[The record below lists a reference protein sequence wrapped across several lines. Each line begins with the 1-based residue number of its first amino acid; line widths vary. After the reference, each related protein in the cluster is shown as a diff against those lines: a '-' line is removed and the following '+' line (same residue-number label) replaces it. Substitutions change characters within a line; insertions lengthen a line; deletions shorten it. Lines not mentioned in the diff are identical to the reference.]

1 MIALSGFLVGAVLLI
16 VAVLPTL
23 PVSTLVLIPVALVLN
38 IVLGQ
43 FVGSTLVP
51 FYLDAIG
58 TVLIAVL
65 AGPAAGAATG
75 ALSSI
80 VWSFFNP
87 TVLPFAA
94 GAALIGCLAGLAAR
108 YGLFRRFYLVPV
120 AGFLTGIIGGVVSAP
135 VAAFVFGG
143 TSGLATGAIVSAFRS
158 MGDSLLAAITKQALI
173 SDPMDKAIVFTLVAL
188 LVYALPRRTRLQFPF
203 VRRHRVLA
211 GQECCRDSGC
221 AGRARPP
228 ARTPDPPLMRL
239 HPLTS
244 LAAAGSTAVI
254 TTAAAYLPLSVAVGA
269 AAVGLSF
276 VGGTANRMLP
286 AAAAVLVPLGLS
298 LLVLH
303 GLFFPEGVTVL
314 AEWGPARVTSEG
326 LQFRRGARGA
336 AFRRRA
342 CPAAVLLQCQRARPG
357 GGAVVARSHGTVR
370 LRPGLDPHSAC
381 RPSARGCSGSGRR
394 RNPGAW

>member
-1 MIALSGFLVGAVLLI
+1 MSQPPLTLPASGHEPGTAAGRRRRLLELAGAAAIAATYIFLVLTQPADIANGPASFSALVALGGFLLGAMLLI
-16 VAVLPTL
+16 AAVLPVL
-23 PVSTLVLIPVALVLN
+23 PTSTLVLMPVALVLN
-38 IVLGQ
+38 VVLGQ
-43 FVGSTLVP
+43 LMGATGLP
-51 FYLDAIG
+51 FYFDAIG

-108 YGLFRRFYLVPV
+108 YGLFRRFYLAPV
-120 AGFLTGIIGGVVSAP
+120 AGFLAGIIGGVVSAP

-211 GQECCRDSGC
+211 GLDGQPSLDGQPGPDME
-221 AGRARPP
+221 AGRP
-228 ARTPDPPLMRL
+228 T
-239 HPLTS
+239 
-244 LAAAGSTAVI
+244 G
-254 TTAAAYLPLSVAVGA
+254 
-269 AAVGLSF
+269 
-276 VGGTANRMLP
+276 
-286 AAAAVLVPLGLS
+286 
-298 LLVLH
+298 
-303 GLFFPEGVTVL
+303 
-314 AEWGPARVTSEG
+314 
-326 LQFRRGARGA
+326 
-336 AFRRRA
+336 
-342 CPAAVLLQCQRARPG
+342 
-357 GGAVVARSHGTVR
+357 
-370 LRPGLDPHSAC
+370 
-381 RPSARGCSGSGRR
+381 
-394 RNPGAW
+394 

>member
-1 MIALSGFLVGAVLLI
+1 MSSPSLTLPPHTPAAARKRRLLEILGALAIAGTYIYLVLNQPDDITGGPGSASALTALSGFLVGAVLLI

-80 VWSFFNP
+80 IWSFFNP

-108 YGLFRRFYLVPV
+108 YGLFRRFYLAPV
-120 AGFLTGIIGGVVSAP
+120 AGFLTGIISGVVSAP

-143 TSGLATGAIVSAFRS
+143 TSGLATGAIVSAFRA

-211 GQECCRDSGC
+211 G
-221 AGRARPP
+221 
-228 ARTPDPPLMRL
+228 
-239 HPLTS
+239 
-244 LAAAGSTAVI
+244 
-254 TTAAAYLPLSVAVGA
+254 
-269 AAVGLSF
+269 
-276 VGGTANRMLP
+276 
-286 AAAAVLVPLGLS
+286 
-298 LLVLH
+298 
-303 GLFFPEGVTVL
+303 
-314 AEWGPARVTSEG
+314 
-326 LQFRRGARGA
+326 
-336 AFRRRA
+336 
-342 CPAAVLLQCQRARPG
+342 
-357 GGAVVARSHGTVR
+357 
-370 LRPGLDPHSAC
+370 
-381 RPSARGCSGSGRR
+381 
-394 RNPGAW
+394 RNS